1 MLIVFV
7 KEESIFF
14 HLGSRVEP
22 RFRRLGRGRLV
33 DQAEELRVVLRPAGA
48 QLAVS
53 SRALRG
59 ARYVILNQMIK
70 CFCVSRKIRIFRER
84 SPRHPQ
90 GLREPWGDHER
101 VQQDQT
107 KTCNHKCHVTKRSIY

>member
-33 DQAEELRVVLRPAGA
+33 DQAEELRVVLRTAGA
-48 QLAVS
+48 QRAVS

-59 ARYVILNQMIK
+59 ARYVILNQMITCPACHTGVA
-70 CFCVSRKIRIFRER
+70 CFRRL
-84 SPRHPQ
+84 
-90 GLREPWGDHER
+90 GLRNHSPPS
-101 VQQDQT
+101 VQT
-107 KTCNHKCHVTKRSIY
+107 GRPKSIFSHFLKTSS